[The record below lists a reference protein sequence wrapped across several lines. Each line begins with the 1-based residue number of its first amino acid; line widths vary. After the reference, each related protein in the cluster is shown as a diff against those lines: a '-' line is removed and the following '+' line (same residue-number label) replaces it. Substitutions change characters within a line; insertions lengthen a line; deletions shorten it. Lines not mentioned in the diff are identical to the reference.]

1 MKFRKIAFLSL
12 GLLVSLTSCDLDF
25 VNSNSSTS
33 TPSNSSTSDLSSSS
47 SSNQDSSSSSSSINV
62 DPNATKLLV
71 PEQQD
76 AYKIPGSERIIYE
89 NEDYVAKE
97 DVAAYLIA
105 FKKMPDNYYYKDYSN
120 VCIREYPETCMLY
133 GSYSFGNREGLLPRG
148 YDYIELDLYFNDSS
162 YSETHNRNTIRLV
175 ATLGN
180 TDPADDAVYYTSTHY
195 SSYSEY
201 LNYYEGWSETWN
213 KAANHPDQV
222 VAEYIEVDGQV
233 LFVEP
238 VNSADLTLTL
248 PVFKYEY

>member
-25 VNSNSSTS
+25 INSNSSNSSVT
-33 TPSNSSTSDLSSSS
+33 TDNSSTSV
-47 SSNQDSSSSSSSINV
+47 NPDSSTSTTPVV

-76 AYKIPGSERIIYE
+76 AYKIPGSDRIIYE

-105 FKKMPDNYYYKDYSN
+105 FKKMPDNYYYKDDSN
-120 VCIREYPETCMLY
+120 VCIREYPETCMLF

-148 YDYIELDLYFNDSS
+148 YHYIELDLYFNDSS

-180 TDPADDAVYYTSTHY
+180 TDPADDAVYYSSSHY

-201 LNYYEGWSETWN
+201 LNYYEGWSDTWN
-213 KAANHPDQV
+213 KAANHPEQV

-238 VNSADLTLTL
+238 VNSANLTLAL

>member
-1 MKFRKIAFLSL
+1 MKFKKLAFLSL
-12 GLLVSLTSCDLDF
+12 GLLFTLTSCDLDF
-25 VNSNSSTS
+25 INSNSSNSSVT
-33 TPSNSSTSDLSSSS
+33 TDNSSTSV
-47 SSNQDSSSSSSSINV
+47 NPDSSTSTTPVV
-62 DPNATKLLV
+62 DPNGTKLLV
-71 PEQQD
+71 KEQND
-76 AYKIPGSERIIYE
+76 AYKIPGSDRIIYE

-105 FKKMPDNYYYKDYSN
+105 FKHLPDNYYYDDDKR
-120 VCIREYPETCMLY
+120 VCIREYPETCMLF

-148 YDYIELDLYFNDSS
+148 YNYIELDLYFNDSS
-162 YSETHNRNTIRLV
+162 YSETHSRGALRLV
-175 ATLGN
+175 ATLDN

-213 KAANHPDQV
+213 KATNHPDQV

-238 VNSADLTLTL
+238 VNSANLTLAL